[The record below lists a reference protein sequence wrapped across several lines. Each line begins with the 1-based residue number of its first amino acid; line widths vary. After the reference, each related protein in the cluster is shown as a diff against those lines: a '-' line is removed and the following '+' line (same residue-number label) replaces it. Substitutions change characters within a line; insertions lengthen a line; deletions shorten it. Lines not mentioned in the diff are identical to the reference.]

1 MLRHLVLSIR
11 AANSRSAEDI
21 MRSHK
26 MSALSRIHSSSRP
39 CVLVV
44 LSAGDQAGL
53 QPGSKKDSSGRQR
66 VTMQLHVKT
75 IKASSQIEKISHIV
89 FLGFFCTAV

>member
-1 MLRHLVLSIR
+1 MLRHLALSIR
-11 AANSRSAEDI
+11 AATSRSAEDI

-39 CVLVV
+39 HALVV

-53 QPGSKKDSSGRQR
+53 QPESKRDRDHAVICKDRQ
-66 VTMQLHVKT
+66 
-75 IKASSQIEKISHIV
+75 ASSQIEKTSHVV